1 MGYVTLLTSRG
12 FAVLISFDLSN
23 NNTSRPWI
31 LTCIYTKRLIHS
43 RKSQVVLNKNT
54 WKEIIYFSLLIKK
67 IFEHLKMI
75 NLKYFN
81 QKVLDV
87 SKPLQLKMES
97 DNDMVC
103 AKNND
108 LEHYQG

>member
-1 MGYVTLLTSRG
+1 
-12 FAVLISFDLSN
+12 
-23 NNTSRPWI
+23 
-31 LTCIYTKRLIHS
+31 
-43 RKSQVVLNKNT
+43 
-54 WKEIIYFSLLIKK
+54 
-67 IFEHLKMI
+67 MI

-87 SKPLQLKMES
+87 SKPLQLQMES

-103 AKNND
+103 AKNSD